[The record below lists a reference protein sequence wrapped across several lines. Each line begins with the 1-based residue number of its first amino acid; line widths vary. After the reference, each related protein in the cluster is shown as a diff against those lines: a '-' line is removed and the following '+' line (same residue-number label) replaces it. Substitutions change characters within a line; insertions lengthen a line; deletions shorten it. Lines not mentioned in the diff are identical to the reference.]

1 MELLSPAGNIEK
13 LKSALHFGADA
24 VYLAGKNYGLRS
36 AADNFDADALVDA
49 CALVHAAGKKV
60 YITLNI
66 LAHNADFDGLADY
79 IKYLDSIAV
88 DGVIVSDLGVMS
100 FVKKYAPNLNIHIS
114 TQASVT
120 NKYSA
125 KFYAEQG
132 ASRIVLA
139 RELSLPEIREI
150 RDFLPP
156 ETELEAFVHG
166 AMCISY
172 SGRCLMSDFMTGR
185 HANHGDCAQSCRWE
199 YAVAEKTR
207 GEYMPVEEDGRGTYI
222 FNSKDMN
229 MIEYL
234 PELKA
239 AGVHSLKIEGRIK
252 SAYYVASVTNAYRRA
267 LDLLES
273 GEKYVLPQSV
283 IDCLLKTSHRKFT
296 TGFYFGEKDR
306 QCYETAKPQCDYD
319 FCGVVVG
326 KYSDGI
332 IVEMRGR
339 FARGAEL
346 EILSPS
352 SSDGKIL
359 KVGEMTDEKGN
370 PVVDA
375 YRVQQHLSVKTDIE
389 LEIGDMLRKKS
400 SAAK

>member
-1 MELLSPAGNIEK
+1 MELLSPAGNLEK

-36 AADNFDADALVDA
+36 AADNFDADGLSGA
-49 CALVHAAGKKV
+49 CALVHGAGKKV
-60 YITLNI
+60 YVTLNI
-66 LAHNADFDGLADY
+66 LAHNSDFEGLADY
-79 IKYLDSIAV
+79 IKYLDGIAV
-88 DGVIVSDLGVMS
+88 DGVIVSDLGIMT
-100 FVKKYAPNLNIHIS
+100 FVKKYAPSLNVHIS

-120 NKYSA
+120 NKYAA

-150 RDFLPP
+150 RDFIPSSV
-156 ETELEAFVHG
+156 ELEAFVHG

-185 HANHGDCAQSCRWE
+185 HANHGECAQSCRWE

-229 MIEYL
+229 MIEFL

-267 LDLLES
+267 LDILE
-273 GEKYVLPQSV
+273 GGGKYVLPEA
-283 IDCLLKTSHRKFT
+283 ITDCLYKTSHRKFT

-319 FCGVVVG
+319 FCGVVVANSEG
-326 KYSDGI
+326 GAV
-332 IVEMRGR
+332 VEMRGR
-339 FARGAEL
+339 FARGDEH
-346 EILSPS
+346 EVLSPS
-352 SSDGKIL
+352 AVDGAVL
-359 KVGEMTDEKGN
+359 KVGDMTDEKGA
-370 PVVDA
+370 PVSDA
-375 YRVQQHLSVKTDIE
+375 YRVQQHLFVKTDLK
-389 LEIGDMLRKKS
+389 LEVGDMLRKKS
-400 SAAK
+400 SS

>member
-1 MELLSPAGNIEK
+1 MELLSPAGNLEK

-36 AADNFDADALVDA
+36 AADNFDADGLKSA

-60 YITLNI
+60 YVTLNI
-66 LAHNADFDGLADY
+66 LAHNADFEGLAEY
-79 IKYLDSIAV
+79 IKYLDELSV

-100 FVKKYAPNLNIHIS
+100 FVKKYAPTLNIHIS

-120 NKYSA
+120 NKYAA
-125 KFYAEQG
+125 KFYAERG

-139 RELSLPEIREI
+139 RELSIPEIKEI
-150 RDFLPP
+150 RDFLPSDV
-156 ETELEAFVHG
+156 ELEAFVHG

-185 HANHGDCAQSCRWE
+185 HANHGECAQSCRWE

-207 GEYMPVEEDGRGTYI
+207 GEYMPVEEDARGTYI

-229 MIEYL
+229 MIEFL
-234 PELKA
+234 PEMKA

-267 LDLLES
+267 LDILES
-273 GEKYVLPQSV
+273 GGNYELPPSV
-283 IDCLLKTSHRKFT
+283 TDCLYKTSHRKFT
-296 TGFYFGEKDR
+296 TGFYFGDKDR

-319 FCGVVVG
+319 FCGVVTAKREG
-326 KYSDGI
+326 GA

-339 FARGAEL
+339 FKRGDEL
-346 EILSPS
+346 EVLSPS
-352 SSDGKIL
+352 SADGEIL
-359 KVGEMTDEKGN
+359 KVGEMTDEKGS

-375 YRVQQHLSVKTDIE
+375 YRVQQRLFVKTE
-389 LEIGDMLRKKS
+389 LKLEAGDMLRKKS
-400 SAAK
+400 AENK